1 MHDRD
6 REYRL
11 ALQWLGFSRSAIEI
25 EFHDRLEGKSSYTFR
40 HLVSLAAS
48 GVFFRTTRLLTWIVF
63 AGFVIALGGIGL
75 AGFMVVD
82 HFAHVTKQ
90 LPGYTSIVVLMLLLF
105 GFLIITVGVVG
116 MYVGRVFE
124 QVKGRPL
131 YIIDAEATFAGQR
144 AIEVTTERRSGKD
157 RRMQTLAD

>member
-1 MHDRD
+1 QGRMKHTASRIYRKLVLEDERASGLSTLSMISRPVVEAFLSLGDRD

-82 HFAHVTKQ
+82 HFAH
-90 LPGYTSIVVLMLLLF
+90 
-105 GFLIITVGVVG
+105 
-116 MYVGRVFE
+116 
-124 QVKGRPL
+124 
-131 YIIDAEATFAGQR
+131 
-144 AIEVTTERRSGKD
+144 
-157 RRMQTLAD
+157 